1 MGRGRYLGLAWPSAN
16 EAARDRAGGLG
27 ARLKEAGWR
36 IVGRTD
42 RLSLWVDPA
51 DPARVEALPQ
61 AAGFLIGRTWPVPGA
76 EGPAGELPRSPCH
89 AARRLAAT
97 RWGAYVAVLHGPA
110 PAETAVFRDPCGDLD
125 ALVWAVGDDV
135 EVVASDILDAPP
147 WLRPPRLSLDWDRI
161 AAVTALSAVMRME
174 VLFDGV
180 EAVQPG
186 MLQPLPVGSP
196 AVPVW
201 RPSAFVGVA
210 APGGQDAERELV
222 RRVEA
227 CVSALAEDHGR
238 ILVEV
243 SGGLDSAIVAGTLG
257 VLGLTGRACGWIN
270 YAGDRPE
277 EDESAYARAVTDRL
291 GVTLTVARRGHG
303 PLEEADFAELAA
315 ALRPALHAVDAPR
328 DRDGAERALA
338 LGASGVFSGQ
348 GGDAVFF
355 QMPSVH
361 LAADLLAR
369 EGLRGLGSPVLA
381 EVARRTRKPVW
392 QVLAEAWRA
401 RGGRARLPLFMSPL
415 VRPEI
420 RTWLA
425 DVTHPWVHGEDGL
438 PPAKRLQVQAIA
450 NAQLY
455 RGDCRRRRASD
466 LLFPLLAQPV
476 VELCLSLPASELAG
490 GAQDRRLARAAFAD
504 RLPDLVRERR
514 SKGELGAHY
523 GRMVAASRGFLE
535 PYLAEGC
542 LAGGGVLD
550 PDAVRRHL
558 EPEQLIRRP
567 ETGVVLTAVAVEAW
581 VRWWQGRI
589 GDSARAPRRPA
600 AGSGLSGG

>member
-1 MGRGRYLGLAWPSAN
+1 MPRGRYLALVWP
-16 EAARDRAGGLG
+16 AADATARGRADHLG
-27 ARLKEAGWR
+27 VRLGEAGWGLA
-36 IVGRTD
+36 GRTD

-51 DPARVEALPQ
+51 DLARVETLPL
-61 AAGFLIGRTWPVPGA
+61 AAGFVIGRTWAMPGA
-76 EGPAGELPRSPCH
+76 GGPTGEAPRSPLH

-97 RWGAYVAVLHGPA
+97 RWGAYVALLQGPA
-110 PAETAVFRDPCGDLD
+110 PAESAVFRDPCGDVD
-125 ALVWAVGDDV
+125 ALVWTVGGGV

-186 MLQPLPVGSP
+186 MLQPLPSGAS
-196 AVPVW
+196 AIAVW
-201 RPSAFVGVA
+201 RPSAFVGAA
-210 APGGQDAERELV
+210 APAGGDAERELV

-227 CVSALAEDHGR
+227 CASALAEDHGR
-238 ILVEV
+238 FLVEV

-257 VLGLTGRACGWIN
+257 VLGLAGRACGWLN

-277 EDESAYARAVTDRL
+277 EDESAYARTVTDRL
-291 GVTLTVARRGHG
+291 GVALTVARRGRG

-315 ALRPALHAVDAPR
+315 SLRPALHAVDAPR
-328 DRDGAERALA
+328 DRDGADRARA
-338 LGASGVFSGQ
+338 LGAGAVFSGQ

-361 LAADLLAR
+361 VAADLLAR
-369 EGLRGLGSPVLA
+369 EGIAGLASPVLA

-392 QVLAEAWRA
+392 QVLAEVRA
-401 RGGRARLPLFMSPL
+401 ARRRGARLPLFVSPL
-415 VRPEI
+415 APPEVAA
-420 RTWLA
+420 WLA
-425 DVTHPWVHGEDGL
+425 GVSHPWLHGEDGL

-455 RGDCRRRRASD
+455 RGDCRRRRAGD

-476 VELCLSLPASELAG
+476 VELCLSLPASQLAG

-504 RLPDLVRERR
+504 RLPEAVRARR
-514 SKGELGAHY
+514 AKGELGAHY
-523 GRMVAASRGFLE
+523 GRLVAASRGFLE
-535 PYLAEGC
+535 SYLAEGC
-542 LAGGGVLD
+542 LAAGGVLD

-558 EPEQLIRRP
+558 QPEQLIRRP
-567 ETGVVLTAVAVEAW
+567 ETGAILTAAAVEAW

-589 GDSARAPRRPA
+589 GDSERAPRRRD
-600 AGSGLSGG
+600 